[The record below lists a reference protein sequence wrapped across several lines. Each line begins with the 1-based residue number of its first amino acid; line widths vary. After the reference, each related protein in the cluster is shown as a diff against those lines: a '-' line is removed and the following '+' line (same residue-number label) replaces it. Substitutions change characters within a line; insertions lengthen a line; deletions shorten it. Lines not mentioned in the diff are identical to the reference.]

1 MKNQKGF
8 IQLIIMIIIAL
19 AALKYVFDF
28 SIIDFLAQEKVKE
41 TIDYIWN
48 DIIVFLWVNYLGA
61 PVIWAWNTGKDLAG
75 LGWDNLIVLL
85 DKIKEIVLIIKGE

>member
-1 MKNQKGF
+1 MKKEKGF
-8 IQLIIMIIIAL
+8 IQLIIIVIIAL

-28 SIIDFLAQEKVKE
+28 SIIDFLAQDKAKE

-61 PVIWAWNTGKDLAG
+61 PIIWAWDIGKDLAK
-75 LGWDNLIVLL
+75 LGWENFILVL
-85 DKIKEIVLIIKGE
+85 DKIKDIVETAKS